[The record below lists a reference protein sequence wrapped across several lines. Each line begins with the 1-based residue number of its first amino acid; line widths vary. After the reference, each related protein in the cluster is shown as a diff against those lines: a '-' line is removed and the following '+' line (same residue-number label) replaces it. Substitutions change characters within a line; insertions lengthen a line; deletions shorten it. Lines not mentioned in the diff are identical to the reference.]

1 MGILEERPGEPEENG
16 RIAVFVSFSGQ
27 GGVERMMLNLCE
39 GLILLG
45 HPVDLLLIKNRSRY
59 LSTAHPDIRIIKLRA
74 SHALSA
80 LPELILYLK
89 RVRPAALLSAK
100 DRANRIAI
108 AARTLAG
115 VPTRLAVRM
124 GTHVSAS
131 LAGKPQIVTAL
142 WRWMIRCFYRR
153 ADEIVGNSKGIIEDL
168 KTITGLP
175 AARMTVIRNPVITDR
190 MMALAAEPVD
200 HPWFKADE
208 PPVILGS
215 GRLTR
220 QKDFPTLI
228 RAFANVRR
236 RRPCRLVILGE
247 GRDRAML
254 ESLADE
260 LDVSKDMD
268 LPGFVDN
275 PYAYVAKS
283 AVFALS
289 SVWEGA
295 PNVLVEALALETPSV
310 ATDCPS
316 GPAEILAGGRHGKL
330 VPPGDADALGQA
342 IFETLENPLN
352 GDMLKNAVVEYSMAV
367 SSRRYRDLLLK
378 RPALESSNRE
388 DALEETDVA
397 VAGP

>member
-1 MGILEERPGEPEENG
+1 M
-16 RIAVFVSFSGQ
+16 SFSGQ

-45 HPVDLLLIKNRSRY
+45 NPVDLLLIKDRSRH
-59 LSTAHPDIRIIKLRA
+59 LETAHPDIRIIKLRA

-80 LPELILYLK
+80 LPELICYLR
-89 RVRPAALLSAK
+89 RVRPSALLSAK

-108 AARTLAG
+108 AGRHLAG

-131 LAGKPQIVTAL
+131 LEGRPDIVKTL
-142 WRWMIRCFYRR
+142 WRSMIRFFYGR
-153 ADEIVGNSKGIIEDL
+153 ADEIVGNSRGIVDDL
-168 KTITGLP
+168 SAIAGLP
-175 AARMTVIRNPVITDR
+175 MARMTVIPNPVVTDR
-190 MMALAAEPVD
+190 MAALAAWPVS
-200 HPWFKADE
+200 HPWFMEGE

-220 QKDFPTLI
+220 QKDFATLI
-228 RAFANVRR
+228 RAFAQVRQER
-236 RRPCRLVILGE
+236 RCRLVVLGE

-254 ESLADE
+254 EELAGE
-260 LDVSKDMD
+260 LGVQKDVD

-275 PYAYVAKS
+275 PYAFMAKAS
-283 AVFALS
+283 LFALS
-289 SVWEGA
+289 SIWEGA
-295 PNVLVEALALETPSV
+295 PNVLVEALALGVPSV

-316 GPAEILAGGRHGKL
+316 GPAEILAGGRYGRL
-330 VPPGDADALGQA
+330 VPPGNAGAMARALL
-342 IFETLENPLN
+342 ETLETPPEAGFLRE
-352 GDMLKNAVVEYSMAV
+352 AVAEYGMAV

-378 RPALESSNRE
+378 RPATESKWKGSVQKS
-388 DALEETDVA
+388 ADVA